1 MRAKVFGHRGAPV
14 HALENTLASI
24 EAAIADGADG
34 VEIDIRLTADDVV
47 VLLHDATL
55 DRTGQGKGPIR
66 ATPWNKTQVAS
77 LAETLD
83 LIAGRCSLNVEIK
96 DPAAWPFAREMV
108 RNAATDVWMSSF
120 DIPLMEEISK
130 EGFPVGLLFS
140 SRRSKQEVILPLAKK
155 IRPRA
160 LHLPP
165 ELFFGKTDCP
175 VYIWTINDPA
185 EAERLIASGAAGI
198 FSDDPGALVG
208 RLRS

>member
-1 MRAKVFGHRGAPV
+1 VFGHRGASA

-24 EAAIADGADG
+24 EAAISDGADG

-55 DRTGQGKGPIR
+55 DRTGQGRGPIR
-66 ATPWNKTQVAS
+66 KAPWKKTQTAS

-83 LIAGRCSLNVEIK
+83 LIGKRCSLNVEIK
-96 DPAAWPFAREMV
+96 DPAAWPFAREMI
-108 RNAATDVWMSSF
+108 RNSEADVWMSSF
-120 DIPLMEEISK
+120 DIPLMEEIKK

-140 SRRSKQEVILPLAKK
+140 SRRSEKEIILPLAKK

-165 ELFFGKTDCP
+165 ELFFGKTQFP
-175 VYIWTINDPA
+175 VYVWTINDPV
-185 EAERLIASGAAGI
+185 EAERLIAAGAAGI
-198 FSDDPGALVG
+198 FSDDPGALIG